1 MIYGRIAL
9 VERGMGGMPGY
20 TKTACQS
27 WLVTALSRARV
38 GIKRN
43 ERKTKTGLTRG

>member
-20 TKTACQS
+20 TKS

-43 ERKTKTGLTRG
+43 ERKSKTGLTKG